1 MSVSVSLLHMGFIHP
16 TVFLT
21 VCNGLYV
28 HRLSPGL
35 LKYIWCVCVSVCVS
49 VCVCEPLIGGPHYM
63 RIRPRHLKSRK
74 SIFVNRICSNIE

>member
-35 LKYIWCVCVSVCVS
+35 LKYIWCVCQ
-49 VCVCEPLIGGPHYM
+49 CVCEPLIGSPHYM

-74 SIFVNRICSNIE
+74 NIFVNRICSNIE